1 MAVYGTTQ
9 LKKQPPEQIHRR
21 SHSVWPVV
29 SLAAAGCLWG
39 TGFLFGKIAFAEMSV
54 FENCGYR
61 FIFGSLGLLPILWKR
76 PPRFRDRRAWTL
88 LLVACVIGVPVQF
101 LMQFKGLQLTT
112 VSHASLI
119 VGILPV
125 LLALSSAA
133 LFKDKL
139 KAFEYG
145 LMLLSALG
153 AVLIAFSRK
162 SVGGPQPTI
171 TGDLLVFLSMFA
183 ALVMILISKRLM
195 ADYGSLQVTAA
206 MIVIGTVILLLWTEA
221 THPLRTHFSTSVW
234 LAVIA
239 QGVLAT
245 TGAYVF
251 WNWGLARVPA
261 ARAGVFLN
269 LEPLIGT
276 ILGVVILHERL
287 GAFGI
292 LGGALILIS
301 AAYFSRRPQ
310 PRSVSSV

>member
-1 MAVYGTTQ
+1 
-9 LKKQPPEQIHRR
+9 
-21 SHSVWPVV
+21 
-29 SLAAAGCLWG
+29 
-39 TGFLFGKIAFAEMSV
+39 
-54 FENCGYR
+54 
-61 FIFGSLGLLPILWKR
+61 
-76 PPRFRDRRAWTL
+76 
-88 LLVACVIGVPVQF
+88 
-101 LMQFKGLQLTT
+101 MQFKGLQLTT

-162 SVGGPQPTI
+162 SVGGPQSTI

-195 ADYGSLQVTAA
+195 VDYGSLQVTAA

>member
-1 MAVYGTTQ
+1 MAADSSTQ
-9 LKKQPPEQIHRR
+9 LQTQTPEELQHG
-21 SHSVWPVV
+21 SSSVWPVV

-39 TGFLFGKIAFAEMSV
+39 TGFFFGKIAFAEMNV

-76 PPRFRDRRAWTL
+76 PPRFHNRHAWML
-88 LLVACVIGVPVQF
+88 LLAASIVGVPVQF

-133 LFKDKL
+133 LFKDKM
-139 KAFEYG
+139 KGYEYA

-162 SVGGPQPTI
+162 SVGGPQPTVA
-171 TGDLLVFLSMFA
+171 GDLLVFVSMFA

-195 ADYGSLQVTAA
+195 TEYGSLQVTAT
-206 MIVIGTVILLLWTEA
+206 MLLIGTVILLVWTEA
-221 THPLRTHFSTSVW
+221 THPVRIHFSVRVW

-239 QGVLAT
+239 QGFLAT

-251 WNWGLARVPA
+251 WNWGLARIPA

-276 ILGVVILHERL
+276 LLGLAILHERL
-287 GAFGI
+287 GTVGI
-292 LGGALILIS
+292 LGGLMTLSS
-301 AAYFSRRPQ
+301 AAYFSRR
-310 PRSVSSV
+310 SGAGTISG

>member
-1 MAVYGTTQ
+1 M
-9 LKKQPPEQIHRR
+9 LL
-21 SHSVWPVV
+21 
-29 SLAAAGCLWG
+29 LAAS
-39 TGFLFGKIAFAEMSV
+39 I
-54 FENCGYR
+54 
-61 FIFGSLGLLPILWKR
+61 
-76 PPRFRDRRAWTL
+76 
-88 LLVACVIGVPVQF
+88 IGVPVQF

-139 KAFEYG
+139 KGYEYV

-153 AVLIAFSRK
+153 AILIAFSRK
-162 SVGGPQPTI
+162 SVGGPQPTV
-171 TGDLLVFLSMFA
+171 TGDLLVFVSMFA

-195 ADYGSLQVTAA
+195 TEYGSLQVTAT
-206 MIVIGTVILLLWTEA
+206 MLVIGTVILLIWTEV
-221 THPLRTHFSTSVW
+221 THPVRIHFSTRVW

-239 QGVLAT
+239 QGFLAT

-276 ILGVVILHERL
+276 LLGLAILHERL
-287 GAFGI
+287 GTVGI
-292 LGGALILIS
+292 LGGAMILSS
-301 AAYFSRRPQ
+301 AAYFSRR
-310 PRSVSSV
+310 SGSGTISS

>member
-1 MAVYGTTQ
+1 MSEASEITHLETQ
-9 LKKQPPEQIHRR
+9 SPEQVRRR
-21 SHSVWPVV
+21 SISVWPIV

-39 TGFLFGKIAFAEMSV
+39 TGFLFGKIAFAEMNV

-61 FIFGSLGLLPILWKR
+61 FIFGSLGLLPIVWKR
-76 PPRFRDRRAWTL
+76 PPRFRGRRAWTL
-88 LLVACVIGVPVQF
+88 LLAASLIGVPVQF
-101 LMQFKGLQLTT
+101 LMQFKGLELTT

-139 KAFEYG
+139 KSYEYA
-145 LMLLSALG
+145 LMLLSAGG
-153 AVLIAFSRK
+153 AVLIALSK
-162 SVGGPQPTI
+162 KTLAGPQPTLE
-171 TGDLLVFLSMFA
+171 GDLLVLASMFA
-183 ALVMILISKRLM
+183 ATVMILISKRLM

-206 MIVIGTVILLLWTEA
+206 MLLIGTVILLAWTEA
-221 THPLRTHFSTSVW
+221 THPVRAHFSSRVW

-239 QGVLAT
+239 QGILAT
-245 TGAYVF
+245 TGAYLF

-276 ILGVVILHERL
+276 VLGVFILHERL

-292 LGGALILIS
+292 LGGAMILTS

-310 PRSVSSV
+310 

>member
-1 MAVYGTTQ
+1 MVADRSRQ
-9 LKKQPPEQIHRR
+9 LEIQAREQLHRR
-21 SHSVWPVV
+21 SSSVWPVV

-39 TGFLFGKIAFAEMSV
+39 TGVLFGKIAFTEMNV

-61 FIFGSLGLLPILWKR
+61 FIFGSLGLLPILWKH
-76 PPRFRDRRAWTL
+76 PPRFRDRHAWML
-88 LLVACVIGVPVQF
+88 LLAASIVGVPVQF

-125 LLALSSAA
+125 LLALSSAT
-133 LFKDKL
+133 LFKDRL
-139 KAFEYG
+139 KGYEFG
-145 LMLLSALG
+145 LMLLSAVG

-162 SVGGPQPTI
+162 GAGGPQPTI
-171 TGDLLVFLSMFA
+171 VGDLLVFASMFA

-206 MIVIGTVILLLWTEA
+206 MLVIGTVILLLWTEV
-221 THPLRTHFSTSVW
+221 THPVRTHFSTHVW

-269 LEPLIGT
+269 LEPLLGT
-276 ILGVVILHERL
+276 LLGVIILHERL
-287 GAFGI
+287 GASGI
-292 LGGALILIS
+292 WGGVLILIS

-310 PRSVSSV
+310 GSSRS

>member
-1 MAVYGTTQ
+1 MADNTTQ
-9 LKKQPPEQIHRR
+9 LETRVPKQVHFR
-21 SHSVWPVV
+21 SSVWPVV

-39 TGFLFGKIAFAEMSV
+39 TGFLFGKIAFAEMNV

-76 PPRFRDRRAWTL
+76 PPRFRDRHAWTL
-88 LLVACVIGVPVQF
+88 LLVASVIGVPVQF

-139 KAFEYG
+139 KAYEYG

-153 AVLIAFSRK
+153 AILMAFSRK
-162 SVGGPQPTI
+162 SIGGPRPTI
-171 TGDLLVFLSMFA
+171 TGDLLVLISMFA

-206 MIVIGTVILLLWTEA
+206 MLVIGTVILLAWTEA
-221 THPLRTHFSTSVW
+221 THPVRTHFSMRVW
-234 LAVIA
+234 LSVIA

-245 TGAYVF
+245 TGAYIF

-276 ILGVVILHERL
+276 ILGVVVLHERL

-292 LGGALILIS
+292 LGGALILIAS
-301 AAYFSRRPQ
+301 AYFSRRPQ
-310 PRSVSSV
+310 VRE

>member
-1 MAVYGTTQ
+1 MAVHSTIQ
-9 LKKQPPEQIHRR
+9 LKTQPPEQIHRR

-39 TGFLFGKIAFAEMSV
+39 TGFLFGKIAFAEMNV

-76 PPRFRDRRAWTL
+76 PPRFRDRRAWML
-88 LLVACVIGVPVQF
+88 LLAASVIGVPVQF

-125 LLALSSAA
+125 LLALSSVA

-139 KAFEYG
+139 KDYEYG
-145 LMLLSALG
+145 LMVLSVLG

-162 SVGGPQPTI
+162 SAGGPQPTI
-171 TGDLLVFLSMFA
+171 TGDLLVFVSMFA

-195 ADYGSLQVTAA
+195 AYDGSLQVTAA
-206 MIVIGTVILLLWTEA
+206 MLLIGTVILLAWTES
-221 THPLRTHFSTSVW
+221 THPVRTHFSTRVW

>member
-1 MAVYGTTQ
+1 M
-9 LKKQPPEQIHRR
+9 
-21 SHSVWPVV
+21 V

-39 TGFLFGKIAFAEMSV
+39 TGFLFGKIAFAEMNV

-61 FIFGSLGLLPILWKR
+61 FIFGSLGLLPILWKH
-76 PPRFRDRRAWTL
+76 PPRFRGRHAWML
-88 LLVACVIGVPVQF
+88 LLAASVIGVPVQF

-119 VGILPV
+119 VGTLPV

-139 KAFEYG
+139 KGYEYG
-145 LMLLSALG
+145 LMLVSALG
-153 AVLIAFSRK
+153 AVLIAFSRNN
-162 SVGGPQPTI
+162 VGGPQPTI
-171 TGDLLVFLSMFA
+171 TGDLLVFVSMFA
-183 ALVMILISKRLM
+183 ALVMILISKHLM

-206 MIVIGTVILLLWTEA
+206 MLVIGTIILLGSTEA
-221 THPLRTHFSTSVW
+221 TNPLRTHFSLRVW

-245 TGAYVF
+245 TGAYLF

-276 ILGVVILHERL
+276 ILGVVVLHERL
-287 GAFGI
+287 AAFGV
-292 LGGALILIS
+292 LGGALILIP
-301 AAYFSRRPQ
+301 AGYFSRRPQ
-310 PRSVSSV
+310 AGSLS

>member
-1 MAVYGTTQ
+1 MAVHSTTQ
-9 LKKQPPEQIHRR
+9 LKTQSPEQIHRR

-39 TGFLFGKIAFAEMSV
+39 TGFLFGKIAFAEMNV

-76 PPRFRDRRAWTL
+76 PPRFRDPRAWML
-88 LLVACVIGVPVQF
+88 LLAASVIGVPVQF

-125 LLALSSAA
+125 LLALGSAA

-139 KAFEYG
+139 KDYEYG

-162 SVGGPQPTI
+162 SAGGPQPTI
-171 TGDLLVFLSMFA
+171 TGDLLVFVSMFA

-206 MIVIGTVILLLWTEA
+206 MLIIGTLILLAWTEF
-221 THPLRTHFSTSVW
+221 THPVRTHFSTRVW

-287 GAFGI
+287 GTFGI